1 MRNADKQQQPS
12 TYFVLPFFMSF
23 VVIDISHIHYSKIP
37 LQNGDEKEH
46 IVAIKRL
53 DQLHPT
59 VNGNKYYKLKYN
71 IEKTLQQPHKTMLTF
86 GGAHSNHIHATAAA
100 GQLFGFNT
108 IGIIRGEELENEQ
121 MHSSTLAFAKSCGM
135 QLEFVTRSAYAEK
148 ETEDFKGWLH
158 EQYGSFHLVPE
169 GGSNFLGING
179 CLEILSNEDKDNY
192 DIIACACG
200 TAATLAGIV
209 LTLQPHQKALGFS
222 VLKNGSWLK
231 DEVIKHIQYFLMDY
245 ELANEYA
252 DKFEIITPYD
262 FGGYAKYNQQL
273 IDFIL
278 DFEKQHGVTLDQVYT
293 GKMMFGLADLIH
305 NNEFALD
312 QRILA
317 IHTGGLQ
324 GRNF

>member
-1 MRNADKQQQPS
+1 
-12 TYFVLPFFMSF
+12 L
-23 VVIDISHIHYSKIP
+23 IDVSHINYTAIP
-37 LQNGDEKEH
+37 LIAGNGDKLV
-46 IVAIKRL
+46 INIKRL

-71 IEKTLQQPHKTMLTF
+71 IEKTLQLPHKTMLTF

-100 GQLFGFNT
+100 GKLFGFKT
-108 IGIIRGEELENEQ
+108 IGIIRGEELENDLL
-121 MHSSTLAFAKSCGM
+121 HSSTLAFAKSCGM

-169 GGSNFLGING
+169 GGSNFLGVNG
-179 CLEILSNEDKDNY
+179 CLEILSEEDKENY
-192 DIIACACG
+192 DIVTCACG

-222 VLKNGSWLK
+222 VLKNGTWLK
-231 DEVIKHIQYFLMDY
+231 DEVIKHIQYFLMDT

-262 FGGYAKYNQQL
+262 FGGYAKSNPKL
-273 IDFIL
+273 IDFII
-278 DFEKQHGVTLDQVYT
+278 DFEKKYGVPLDQVYT
-293 GKMMFGLADLIH
+293 GKMMYGLVDLIQK
-305 NNEFALD
+305 NEFANN

-324 GRNF
+324 GRSF